1 MSMFFR
7 PSDTQKKV
15 IEILEELT
23 PLVGGLENSSIA
35 GVITTDALA
44 QTLIQY
50 SAIANALNLEIPTY
64 YLEPTN
70 GFSLKML
77 NKFSEKS
84 ENVLMGKVYTLGDLL
99 DALEM
104 VLDDSFVFVSNFGIL
119 EEIDKKGM
127 LELRKIVD
135 RRGIFLVLSHNAL
148 EINELNLISEFRR
161 LFFIPEL
168 FEHLLVMRV
177 SGYRGHYRLNL
188 SVLKAPPEF
197 VKNTGEHSIPIDSK
211 IKLILE

>member
-1 MSMFFR
+1 MSMFFK
-7 PSDTQKKV
+7 PSDAPKNA
-15 IEILEELT
+15 IELLEELT

-44 QTLIQY
+44 QNLIQY
-50 SAIANALNLEIPTY
+50 SSIANALNSEIPTY
-64 YLEPTN
+64 YLEPTP
-70 GFSLKML
+70 GFSTKLL
-77 NKFSEKS
+77 SKFSEKS
-84 ENVLMGKVYTLGDLL
+84 ENILMGKVYTLGELL
-99 DALEM
+99 DALGM
-104 VLDDSFVFVSNFGIL
+104 VRDDSFVFVSNFGVL

-135 RRGIFLVLSHNAL
+135 RKGIFLVLSHNAL

-161 LFFIPEL
+161 LFFVPEL
-168 FEHLLVMRV
+168 FEYLLVMRV

-188 SVLKAPPEF
+188 TVLKAPSEF

-211 IKLILE
+211 VKMILE

>member
-1 MSMFFR
+1 MFFK
-7 PSDTQKKV
+7 PSDAPKNA
-15 IEILEELT
+15 IELLEELT

-44 QTLIQY
+44 QNLIQY
-50 SAIANALNLEIPTY
+50 SSIANALNSEIPTY

-70 GFSLKML
+70 GFSTKLL
-77 NKFSEKS
+77 SKFSEKS
-84 ENVLMGKVYTLGDLL
+84 ENILMGKVYTLGELL
-99 DALEM
+99 DALGM
-104 VLDDSFVFVSNFGIL
+104 VRDDSFVFVSNFGVL

-135 RRGIFLVLSHNAL
+135 RKGIFLVLSHNAL

-161 LFFIPEL
+161 LFFVPEL
-168 FEHLLVMRV
+168 FEYLLVMRV

-188 SVLKAPPEF
+188 TVLKAPSEF

-211 IKLILE
+211 VKMILE

>member
-1 MSMFFR
+1 MSMFFK
-7 PSDTQKKV
+7 PSDAPKNA
-15 IEILEELT
+15 IELLEELT

-44 QTLIQY
+44 QNLIQY
-50 SAIANALNLEIPTY
+50 SSIANALNSEIPTY

-70 GFSLKML
+70 GFSTKLL
-77 NKFSEKS
+77 SKFSEKS
-84 ENVLMGKVYTLGDLL
+84 ENILMGKVYTLGELL
-99 DALEM
+99 DALGM
-104 VLDDSFVFVSNFGIL
+104 VRDDSFVFVSNFGVL

-135 RRGIFLVLSHNAL
+135 RKGIFLVLSHNAL

-161 LFFIPEL
+161 LFFVPEL
-168 FEHLLVMRV
+168 FEYLLVMRV

-188 SVLKAPPEF
+188 TVLKAPSEF

-211 IKLILE
+211 VKMILE